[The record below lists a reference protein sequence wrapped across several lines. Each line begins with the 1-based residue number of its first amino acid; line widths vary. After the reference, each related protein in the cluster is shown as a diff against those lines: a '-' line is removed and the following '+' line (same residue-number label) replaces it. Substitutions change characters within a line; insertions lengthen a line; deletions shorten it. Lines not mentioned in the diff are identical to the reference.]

1 MVWSSAFRRIGVIAT
16 FSALRRDSEQGTMQ
30 QHLLT
35 ILILLPVVGAGTTVI
50 YSLTPGARDSHHR
63 WIALVFTTL
72 SFLVSLWLI
81 QGAGGAMA
89 AFRFSENYTWVNAI
103 GARYHVGVDGIS
115 LWLVLLTTLLMPIA
129 ILSSWTAITKR
140 QITYYALM
148 LLLESAMIGV
158 FVSLDLLLFY
168 LFFEA
173 SLVPMFFLIGVWGG
187 ERRVYAAVKFFIYTA
202 VGSLLMLVGILAL
215 YFIHQRATGIGT
227 FDYTVLT
234 ETLSGGLMIISPRT
248 EFWLFLAFA
257 LAFCIKV
264 PLWPLHTWLPD
275 AHTEAPT
282 AGSVILAGVLLKMGT
297 YGLLRFNF
305 GLFPA
310 ASRQFAPLMITLAV
324 IGIIYGALVAMV
336 QPDVKRLVAYSSVS
350 HMGFVVLGLF
360 SFTELG
366 MQGALYQMLNHGV
379 STGALFLFV
388 GFIYERRHTRQI
400 LDFGGLATPMPWF
413 STLFV
418 IASLSS
424 IGLPFL
430 NGFVGEFLI
439 MLGSWTSNAVQHAW
453 IVTMLAGT
461 GVIWAAVYMLWML
474 QRVVFGKV
482 TNPENAK
489 LRDLNAREIGL
500 LVPLVILMLFMGVYP
515 RVFLDRS
522 QASVEEVRVRLA
534 ESRGGGTVAGVPA
547 DDKTLTR

>member
-1 MVWSSAFRRIGVIAT
+1 
-16 FSALRRDSEQGTMQ
+16 MQ
-30 QHLLT
+30 NYLLT
-35 ILILLPVVGAGTTVI
+35 ILILLPVLGAATAVVYG
-50 YSLTPGARDSHHR
+50 LTPGAKESHHR
-63 WIALVFTTL
+63 WIALGFTTIAFIL
-72 SFLVSLWLI
+72 SLLLI
-81 QGAGGAMA
+81 KGTGGAA
-89 AFRFSENYTWVNAI
+89 AFGFEENYSWIGSI

-115 LWLVLLTTLLMPIA
+115 LWLVILTTLLMPIA
-129 ILSSWTAITKR
+129 VLSSWTAVTKR
-140 QITYYALM
+140 QLTYYALL

-202 VGSLLMLVGILAL
+202 VGSLLMLVGIIAL
-215 YFIHQRATGIGT
+215 YFIHQKATGVGT
-227 FDYTVLT
+227 FDYVLLT
-234 ETLSGGLMIISPRT
+234 QTLKANVTAISPRA

-257 LAFCIKV
+257 FAFCIKV

-305 GLFPA
+305 ALFPN
-310 ASRQFAPLMITLAV
+310 ASRQFAPIMITLAV

-360 SFTELG
+360 SFTEQG

-388 GFIYERRHTRQI
+388 GMIYERRHTRMI
-400 LDFGGLATPMPWF
+400 SDFGGLVRPMPWF
-413 STLFV
+413 STFFV

-430 NGFVGEFLI
+430 NGFVGELLI
-439 MLGSWTSNAVQHAW
+439 MLGAWTSAAVNHTW
-453 IVTMLAGT
+453 IVTMFAGT

-474 QRVVFGKV
+474 QRVVFG
-482 TNPENAK
+482 TRTSEANAG
-489 LRDLNAREIGL
+489 LFDMNAREIGL
-500 LVPLVILMLFMGVYP
+500 VLPLLALMLFMGVYP
-515 RVFLDRS
+515 APFLNRS
-522 QASVEEVRVRLA
+522 RASVVATQQIVSPAPVQTSTAAASQRVQSGNR
-534 ESRGGGTVAGVPA
+534 
-547 DDKTLTR
+547 

>member
-1 MVWSSAFRRIGVIAT
+1 MP
-16 FSALRRDSEQGTMQ
+16 
-30 QHLLT
+30 HLLT
-35 ILILLPVVGAGTTVI
+35 ILILLPFVGALTLVL
-50 YSLTPGARDSHHR
+50 YSFAPPRRDEHCR
-63 WIALVFTTL
+63 WIALVVTVATFV
-72 SFLVSLWLI
+72 VSLLLLRGV
-81 QGAGGAMA
+81 GASGAE
-89 AFRFSENYTWVNAI
+89 FRFEENVNWIGSI
-103 GARYHVGVDGIS
+103 GARYHVGADGVS

-129 ILSSWTAITKR
+129 VLSSWTSITKR
-140 QITYYALM
+140 PLAYYTF
-148 LLLESAMIGV
+148 LLILESAMIGV

-173 SLVPMFFLIGVWGG
+173 SLIPMFFLIGIWGG
-187 ERRVYAAVKFFIYTA
+187 ERRIYAAIKFFIYTA
-202 VGSLLMLVGILAL
+202 VGSLLMLVGIIVL
-215 YFIHQRATGIGT
+215 YFTYHT
-227 FDYTVLT
+227 FDYP
-234 ETLSGGLMIISPRT
+234 TLLQAIMASPLVPKS
-248 EFWLFLAFA
+248 EFWLFVAFA

-264 PLWPLHTWLPD
+264 PLVPFHTWLPD

-297 YGLLRFNF
+297 YGLLRFNLA
-305 GLFPA
+305 LFPG
-310 ASRQFAPLMITLAV
+310 ASRWWAPWIIILAV

-366 MQGALYQMLNHGV
+366 MQGALYQMLSHGV

-388 GFIYERRHTRQI
+388 GFIYERRHTRMI
-400 LDFGGLATPMPWF
+400 SEFGGLATPMPWF

-439 MLGSWTSNAVQHAW
+439 LIGTWTSSLVPYSW
-453 IVTMLAGT
+453 IITMLAAT

-474 QRVVFGKV
+474 QRVVFGDV

-489 LRDLNAREIGL
+489 LQDLNSRELGL
-500 LVPLVILMLFMGVYP
+500 LVPLMLLMLFMGVYP

-522 QASVEEVRVRLA
+522 QASVEAIRVRVNTTPAGGSFTAA
-534 ESRGGGTVAGVPA
+534 ELERSDR
-547 DDKTLTR
+547 

>member
-1 MVWSSAFRRIGVIAT
+1 MP
-16 FSALRRDSEQGTMQ
+16 
-30 QHLLT
+30 HLLT
-35 ILILLPVVGAGTTVI
+35 ILILLPTIGALAAI
-50 YSLTPGARDSHHR
+50 LYSLTPGSREDHYK
-63 WIALVFTTL
+63 WIALVTTI
-72 SFLVSLWLI
+72 STFGISLLLLTGL
-81 QGAGGAMA
+81 GADSS
-89 AFRFSENYTWVNAI
+89 AFRFEENAI
-103 GARYHVGVDGIS
+103 WIGSIGTRYHVAVDGIS

-129 ILSSWTAITKR
+129 ILSSWTAIKKR
-140 QITYYALM
+140 QLTYYVF
-148 LLLESAMIGV
+148 LLILASAMIGV

-173 SLVPMFFLIGVWGG
+173 SLIPMFFLIGIWGG
-187 ERRVYAAVKFFIYTA
+187 ERRIYAAIKFFIYTA
-202 VGSLLMLVGILAL
+202 VGSLLMLVAIIAL
-215 YFIHQRATGIGT
+215 YFSYQT
-227 FDYTVLT
+227 FDYT
-234 ETLSGGLMIISPRT
+234 TLVHAMAANPLPAKPHQYL
-248 EFWLFLAFA
+248 LFGAFA

-264 PLWPLHTWLPD
+264 PLFPLHTWLPD

-297 YGLLRFNF
+297 YGLLRFNL
-305 GLFPA
+305 GLFPEMA
-310 ASRQFAPLMITLAV
+310 HAFAPAIIILAI

-388 GFIYERRHTRQI
+388 GFIYERRHTRMI
-400 LDFGGLATPMPWF
+400 SEFGGLATPMPWF

-424 IGLPFL
+424 VGLPFL

-439 MLGSWTSNAVQHAW
+439 MIGMWTSQAVKWSFIA
-453 IVTMLAGT
+453 TMLAGT

-474 QRVVFGKV
+474 QRVVFGKI
-482 TNPENAK
+482 TNQENAK
-489 LRDLNAREIGL
+489 LKDLNAREVGL
-500 LVPLVILMLFMGVYP
+500 LIPLLFLMIFMGVYP

-522 QASVEEVRVRLA
+522 KASVEAVRERLGTKAAGGSFTVTA
-534 ESRGGGTVAGVPA
+534 EKQKQATTKAE
-547 DDKTLTR
+547 

>member
-1 MVWSSAFRRIGVIAT
+1 
-16 FSALRRDSEQGTMQ
+16 MQ
-30 QHLLT
+30 NHLLT
-35 ILILLPVVGAGTTVI
+35 ILILLPVVGAATAVV
-50 YSLTPGARDSHHR
+50 YSLTPGARESHHR
-63 WIALVFTTL
+63 WIALGFTTL
-72 SFLVSLWLI
+72 SFLISLLLI
-81 QGAGGAMA
+81 SGSGSALG
-89 AFRFSENYTWVNAI
+89 AFRFEENYPWIAAI
-103 GARYHVGVDGIS
+103 GARYHLGVDGIS

-129 ILSSWTAITKR
+129 VLSSWTAVTKR
-140 QITYYALM
+140 QTIYYALM

-202 VGSLLMLVGILAL
+202 VGSLLMLVGIIAI
-215 YFIHQRATGIGT
+215 YFIHQQATGIGT
-227 FDYTVLT
+227 FDYAVLMESLRT
-234 ETLSGGLMIISPRT
+234 RLMVIAPRT
-248 EFWLFLAFA
+248 ELLLFAAFA
-257 LAFCIKV
+257 FAFCIKV
-264 PLWPLHTWLPD
+264 PLWPFHTWLPD

-305 GLFPA
+305 GLFPN
-310 ASRQFAPLMITLAV
+310 ASRQMAPLVITLAV

-360 SFTELG
+360 SFTEQG

-388 GFIYERRHTRQI
+388 GMIYERRHTRMI
-400 LDFGGLATPMPWF
+400 SDFGGLARPMPWF
-413 STLFV
+413 SALFV

-439 MLGSWTSNAVQHAW
+439 MLGSWTTTAVSHPW

-474 QRVVFGKV
+474 QRVVFGTKTSEV
-482 TNPENAK
+482 NTR
-489 LRDLNAREIGL
+489 LSDLNAREIGL
-500 LVPLVILMLFMGVYP
+500 ILPLLGLMLFMGVYP
-515 RVFLDRS
+515 QTFLSRS
-522 QASVEEVRVRLA
+522 RASIEAMRQ
-534 ESRGGGTVAGVPA
+534 TVAGPSVAPA
-547 DDKTLTR
+547 SVALDSSGPGNSIDSRESSKGVSIQK

>member
-1 MVWSSAFRRIGVIAT
+1 
-16 FSALRRDSEQGTMQ
+16 MQ
-30 QHLLT
+30 QYLLT
-35 ILILLPVVGAGTTVI
+35 ILILLPTVGAV
-50 YSLTPGARDSHHR
+50 
-63 WIALVFTTL
+63 ALVAHG
-72 SFLVSLWLI
+72 LVSKRETDYRWVALAFSVATFLLSLLLL
-81 QGAGGAMA
+81 GDGGGTADG
-89 AFRFSENYTWVNAI
+89 FRFVQNVPWINTIN
-103 GARYHVGVDGIS
+103 ARYHIGVDGIS
-115 LWLVLLTTLLMPIA
+115 LWLVLLTTLLMPIS
-129 ILSSWTAITKR
+129 ILSSWTSVTKR
-140 QITYYALM
+140 TLSYYVFL

-158 FVSLDLLLFY
+158 FISLDLLLFY

-173 SLVPMFFLIGVWGG
+173 SLVPMFFLIGIWGG
-187 ERRVYAAVKFFIYTA
+187 ERRIYAAVKFFIYTA
-202 VGSLLMLVGILAL
+202 VGSLLMLVGIIAL
-215 YFIHQRATGIGT
+215 YFIHQQATGIGT
-227 FDYTVLT
+227 FDYAVLT
-234 ETLSGGLMIISPRT
+234 DTMRSGALALSPRA

-305 GLFPA
+305 GLFPN
-310 ASRQFAPLMITLAV
+310 ASRYFAPMMITLAV

-360 SFTELG
+360 SFTEQG

-388 GFIYERRHTRQI
+388 GMIYERRHTRMI
-400 LDFGGLATPMPWF
+400 SDFGGLAHSMPWF
-413 STLFV
+413 SALFV

-424 IGLPFL
+424 IGLPLL

-439 MLGSWTSNAVQHAW
+439 LIGTWTSGAVSHPWVA
-453 IVTMLAGT
+453 TMLAGT

-474 QRVVFGKV
+474 QRVVFGRIH
-482 TNPENAK
+482 NPENAK
-489 LRDLNAREIGL
+489 LKDLNAREVG
-500 LVPLVILMLFMGVYP
+500 LVIPLLILMVLMGVYP
-515 RVFLDRS
+515 RTFLDRS
-522 QASVEEVRVRLA
+522 HDAVVAVQQRTQPQ
-534 ESRGGGTVAGVPA
+534 RGGTFLETKARESSIVNR
-547 DDKTLTR
+547 DKKE

>member
-1 MVWSSAFRRIGVIAT
+1 
-16 FSALRRDSEQGTMQ
+16 MQ
-30 QHLLT
+30 NHLLT
-35 ILILLPVVGAGTTVI
+35 ILILLPVVGAATTIV
-50 YSLTPGARDSHHR
+50 YGLTPGARESHSR
-63 WIALVFTTL
+63 WIALGFTTL
-72 SFLVSLWLI
+72 AFIVSLFLLKN
-81 QGAGGAMA
+81 GAAG
-89 AFRFSENYTWVNAI
+89 FRFEENYSWIGAI
-103 GARYHVGVDGIS
+103 NARYHLGVDGIS

-129 ILSSWTAITKR
+129 ILSSWTSVTRR
-140 QITYYALM
+140 QLTYYALL
-148 LLLESAMIGV
+148 LLLESAMVGV

-173 SLVPMFFLIGVWGG
+173 SLVPMFFLIGIWGG
-187 ERRVYAAVKFFIYTA
+187 ERRIYAAVKFFIYTA
-202 VGSLLMLVGILAL
+202 VGSLLMLVGIIAL
-215 YFIHQRATGIGT
+215 YFINHRATGIGT
-227 FDYTVLT
+227 FDYLALV
-234 ETLSGGLMIISPRT
+234 ETLRTTTAAISPRA

-257 LAFCIKV
+257 FAFCIKV

-305 GLFPA
+305 ALFPNA
-310 ASRQFAPLMITLAV
+310 ARQFAPVMITLAV

-360 SFTELG
+360 SFTEQG

-388 GFIYERRHTRQI
+388 GMIYERRHTRMI
-400 LDFGGLATPMPWF
+400 SDFGGLARPMPWF
-413 STLFV
+413 SALFV

-439 MLGSWTSNAVQHAW
+439 MLGAWTSVAVQHAW

-474 QRVVFGKV
+474 QRVVFGTRTSDV
-482 TNPENAK
+482 NAK
-489 LRDLNAREIGL
+489 LSDLNLREAGL
-500 LVPLVILMLFMGVYP
+500 LIPLLALMFFMGVYP
-515 RVFLDRS
+515 APFLNRS
-522 QASVEEVRVRLA
+522 RDAIEAARQQVAAPKPATNDAVASKA
-534 ESRGGGTVAGVPA
+534 NQ
-547 DDKTLTR
+547 K

>member
-1 MVWSSAFRRIGVIAT
+1 MKKRRRAA
-16 FSALRRDSEQGTMQ
+16 ALQSVFMQ
-30 QHLLT
+30 NYLLT
-35 ILILLPVVGAGTTVI
+35 ILILLPVVGAATAVV
-50 YSLTPGARDSHHR
+50 YSLTPGAKESHYR
-63 WIALVFTTL
+63 WIALGFTTTAFLL
-72 SFLVSLWLI
+72 SLLLI
-81 QGAGGAMA
+81 KGTGGNSP
-89 AFRFSENYTWVNAI
+89 AFGFEENYSWIGSI

-115 LWLVLLTTLLMPIA
+115 LWLVILTTLLMPISV
-129 ILSSWTAITKR
+129 LSSWTAVTKR
-140 QITYYALM
+140 QLTYYALL

-187 ERRVYAAVKFFIYTA
+187 ERRIYAAVKFFIYTA
-202 VGSLLMLVGILAL
+202 VGSLLMLVGIIAL
-215 YFIHQRATGIGT
+215 YFIHQQATGIGT
-227 FDYTVLT
+227 FDYVLLT
-234 ETLSGGLMIISPRT
+234 QTLKANVTAISPRA

-257 LAFCIKV
+257 FAFCIKV
-264 PLWPLHTWLPD
+264 PLWPLHAWLPD

-305 GLFPA
+305 GLFPN
-310 ASRQFAPLMITLAV
+310 ASRQFAPIMITLAV

-360 SFTELG
+360 SFTEQG

-388 GFIYERRHTRQI
+388 GMIYERRHTRMI
-400 LDFGGLATPMPWF
+400 SDFGGLVRPMPWF
-413 STLFV
+413 STFFV

-430 NGFVGEFLI
+430 NGFVGELLI
-439 MLGSWTSNAVQHAW
+439 MLGAWTSAAVNHMW
-453 IVTMLAGT
+453 IVTMFAGT

-474 QRVVFGKV
+474 QRVVFGTKTSEV
-482 TNPENAK
+482 NAG
-489 LRDLNAREIGL
+489 LLDMNAREIGL
-500 LVPLVILMLFMGVYP
+500 VLPLLALMLFMGVYP
-515 RVFLDRS
+515 APFLNRS
-522 QASVEEVRVRLA
+522 RASVAATQQVV
-534 ESRGGGTVAGVPA
+534 SPA
-547 DDKTLTR
+547 PVQTSTAAASQLPQSANR

>member
-1 MVWSSAFRRIGVIAT
+1 MP
-16 FSALRRDSEQGTMQ
+16 
-30 QHLLT
+30 HLLT
-35 ILILLPVVGAGTTVI
+35 AIILLPVIGGLAIVAYSLLPGRRESNYKWIALAFSVADFLLSLPLIKGIGAGTREFQFV
-50 YSLTPGARDSHHR
+50 DNVM
-63 WIALVFTTL
+63 WIG
-72 SFLVSLWLI
+72 S
-81 QGAGGAMA
+81 
-89 AFRFSENYTWVNAI
+89 I

-129 ILSSWTAITKR
+129 ILSSWTAIKKR
-140 QITYYALM
+140 QLSYYLFLQ
-148 LLLESAMIGV
+148 LLAGAMVGV

-173 SLVPMFFLIGVWGG
+173 SLVPMFFLIGIWGG
-187 ERRVYAAVKFFIYTA
+187 ERRVYAAIKFFIYTS
-202 VGSLLMLVGILAL
+202 VGSLLMLVGIIAL
-215 YFIHQRATGIGT
+215 FYIYGT
-227 FDYTVLT
+227 FDYVAIITAMST
-234 ETLSGGLMIISPRT
+234 GSATLAPRA

-257 LAFCIKV
+257 FAFSIKV
-264 PLWPLHTWLPD
+264 PIFPLHTWLPD

-297 YGLLRFNF
+297 YGLLRFNL
-305 GLFPA
+305 GLFPDM
-310 ASRQFAPLMITLAV
+310 SRKFAPVMITLAI

-350 HMGFVVLGLF
+350 HMGFVILGLF

-366 MQGALYQMLNHGV
+366 MQGALYQMLTHGV

-400 LDFGGLATPMPWF
+400 ADFGGLATPMPWF
-413 STLFV
+413 ATLFV

-439 MLGSWTSNAVQHAW
+439 MIGSWTSVAIQHAW
-453 IVTMLAGT
+453 IATMLAGT

-474 QRVVFGKV
+474 QRVVFGPV
-482 TNPENAK
+482 TKPENSSLK
-489 LRDLNAREIGL
+489 DLNAREIGL
-500 LVPLVILMLFMGVYP
+500 LLPLLILMLFMGIFP

-522 QASVEEVRVRLA
+522 AASVDQVRTRVAAPPTGGSFASVKPAEGHGKLA
-534 ESRGGGTVAGVPA
+534 P
-547 DDKTLTR
+547 

>member
-1 MVWSSAFRRIGVIAT
+1 
-16 FSALRRDSEQGTMQ
+16 MQ
-30 QHLLT
+30 NYLLT
-35 ILILLPVVGAGTTVI
+35 ILILLPVIGAATGVA
-50 YSLTPGARDSHHR
+50 YSFTPGAKESHHR
-63 WIALVFTTL
+63 WIALGFTTL
-72 SFLVSLWLI
+72 AFLLSLLLLK
-81 QGAGGAMA
+81 GSGGGIN
-89 AFRFSENYTWVNAI
+89 AFRIEENYPWIAAV

-115 LWLVLLTTLLMPIA
+115 LWLVILTTLLMPISV
-129 ILSSWTAITKR
+129 LSSWTAITKR
-140 QITYYALM
+140 QPTYYALM

-187 ERRVYAAVKFFIYTA
+187 ERRIYAAVKFFIYTA
-202 VGSLLMLVGILAL
+202 VGSLLMLVGIIAL
-215 YFIHQRATGIGT
+215 YFIHQNATGVGT
-227 FDYTVLT
+227 FDYAVLT
-234 ETLSGGLMIISPRT
+234 ETLRSGAMALSPRA

-257 LAFCIKV
+257 FAFCIKV

-305 GLFPA
+305 GLFPN
-310 ASRQFAPLMITLAV
+310 ASRYFAPLMITLAV

-360 SFTELG
+360 SFTEQG

-388 GFIYERRHTRQI
+388 GMIYERRHTRMI
-400 LDFGGLATPMPWF
+400 SDFGGLVRPMPWF
-413 STLFV
+413 STFFV

-439 MLGSWTSNAVQHAW
+439 MLGSWTSFAVQHAW

-474 QRVVFGKV
+474 QRVVFG
-482 TNPENAK
+482 TTTSEANAK
-489 LRDLNAREIGL
+489 LLDLNAREIGL
-500 LVPLVILMLFMGVYP
+500 VLPLLLLMLFMGVYP
-515 RVFLDRS
+515 SIFLNRS
-522 QASVEEVRVRLA
+522 RASVEAARQVIANPAAGR
-534 ESRGGGTVAGVPA
+534 TINVANA
-547 DDKTLTR
+547 SKSEAQR

>member
-1 MVWSSAFRRIGVIAT
+1 MR
-16 FSALRRDSEQGTMQ
+16 

-35 ILILLPVVGAGTTVI
+35 ILILLPVFGALGAVA
-50 YSLTPGARDSHHR
+50 YSFVPSSQEAHYK
-63 WIALVFTTL
+63 WIALVVTTITFAL
-72 SFLVSLWLI
+72 SLLLVSGV
-81 QGAGGAMA
+81 GAAE
-89 AFRFSENYTWVNAI
+89 FRFEENVNWIGAI
-103 GARYHVGVDGIS
+103 GARYHLGVDGIS

-129 ILSSWTAITKR
+129 ILSSWTAIAKR
-140 QITYYALM
+140 QLSYYLFL
-148 LLLESAMIGV
+148 LLLEGAMIGV

-173 SLVPMFFLIGVWGG
+173 SLVPMFFLIGIWGG
-187 ERRVYAAVKFFIYTA
+187 ERRIYAAVKFFIYTS
-202 VGSLLMLVGILAL
+202 VGSLLMLVGIIAL
-215 YFIHQRATGIGT
+215 YFIYGT
-227 FDYTVLT
+227 FDYTAILAAMSAQPSL
-234 ETLSGGLMIISPRT
+234 LSPNA

-257 LAFCIKV
+257 FAFGIKI
-264 PLWPLHTWLPD
+264 PIFPLHTWLPD

-297 YGLLRFNF
+297 YGLLRFNI
-305 GLFPA
+305 GLFPNM
-310 ASRQFAPLMITLAV
+310 SRQFAGIMITLAV

-360 SFTELG
+360 SFTEFG

-388 GFIYERRHTRQI
+388 GFIYERRHTRLI
-400 LDFGGLATPMPWF
+400 SDFGGLATPMPWF

-418 IASLSS
+418 FASLSS

-439 MLGSWTSNAVQHAW
+439 MLGMWMSKIQNSWIA
-453 IVTMLAGT
+453 TMLAAT

-482 TNPENAK
+482 TNPANAK
-489 LRDLNAREIGL
+489 LKDLNAREIGL
-500 LVPLVILMLFMGVYP
+500 LLPLLILMLVMGVFP
-515 RVFLDRS
+515 QLFLNRS
-522 QASVEEVRVRLA
+522 KASVEAVRTRVVAPPTGGSYAGYKPANAHGATGDGSPNALERNG
-534 ESRGGGTVAGVPA
+534 SRRG
-547 DDKTLTR
+547 R

>member
-1 MVWSSAFRRIGVIAT
+1 
-16 FSALRRDSEQGTMQ
+16 MQ
-30 QHLLT
+30 NHLLT
-35 ILILLPVVGAGTTVI
+35 ILILLPVVGAATTVV
-50 YSLTPGARDSHHR
+50 YGFTPGARESHHR
-63 WIALVFTTL
+63 WIALGFTTL
-72 SFLVSLWLI
+72 AFLISLWLI
-81 QGAGGAMA
+81 SGSGAALGS
-89 AFRFSENYTWVNAI
+89 FRFEENYPWIGAI
-103 GARYHVGVDGIS
+103 GTRYHLGVDGIS
-115 LWLVLLTTLLMPIA
+115 LWLVILTTLLMPIA
-129 ILSSWTAITKR
+129 VLSSWTSVSKR
-140 QITYYALM
+140 QATYYALM

-173 SLVPMFFLIGVWGG
+173 SLVPMFFLIGIWGG
-187 ERRVYAAVKFFIYTA
+187 ERRIYAAVKFFIYTA
-202 VGSLLMLVGILAL
+202 VGSLLMLVGIIAL
-215 YFIHQRATGIGT
+215 YFIHQQATGIGT
-227 FDYTVLT
+227 FDYTILT
-234 ETLSGGLMIISPRT
+234 NTLRQGLPLISPRA

-257 LAFCIKV
+257 FAFCIKV
-264 PLWPLHTWLPD
+264 PLWPFHTWLPD

-305 GLFPA
+305 GLFPNA
-310 ASRQFAPLMITLAV
+310 ARQMAPIVITLAV

-360 SFTELG
+360 SFTEQG

-388 GFIYERRHTRQI
+388 GMIYERRHTRMI
-400 LDFGGLATPMPWF
+400 ADFGGLARPMPWF

-439 MLGSWTSNAVQHAW
+439 MLGAWTSTAVNHSW

-474 QRVVFGKV
+474 QRVVFG
-482 TNPENAK
+482 TTTSPENAR
-489 LRDLNAREIGL
+489 LRDLNAREVGL
-500 LVPLVILMLFMGVYP
+500 MLPLLALMLFMGVYP
-515 RVFLDRS
+515 QTFLSRS
-522 QASVEEVRVRLA
+522 RASIEATRQTVVNPSVG
-534 ESRGGGTVAGVPA
+534 SGSTVARAPQSSA
-547 DDKTLTR
+547 EASR

>member
-1 MVWSSAFRRIGVIAT
+1 M
-16 FSALRRDSEQGTMQ
+16 

-35 ILILLPVVGAGTTVI
+35 ILILLPVVGAVLTVG
-50 YSLTPGARDSHHR
+50 YSLMPGRRVENYR
-63 WIALVFTTL
+63 WIAFITTVVTFAISL
-72 SFLVSLWLI
+72 LLIGGTGEGTSAFSFVDDKLWI
-81 QGAGGAMA
+81 G
-89 AFRFSENYTWVNAI
+89 SI

-115 LWLVLLTTLLMPIA
+115 LWLVLLTTLLMPISV
-129 ILSSWTAITKR
+129 LSSWNAIQKR
-140 QITYYALM
+140 QLSYYVF
-148 LLLESAMIGV
+148 LLLLAGAMVGV

-168 LFFEA
+168 LYFEA
-173 SLVPMFFLIGVWGG
+173 SLIPMFFLIGIWGG
-187 ERRVYAAVKFFIYTA
+187 ERRIYAAVKFFIYTA
-202 VGSLLMLVGILAL
+202 VGSLLMLVGIIAI
-215 YFIHQRATGIGT
+215 YFIFGT
-227 FDYTVLT
+227 FDYPTI
-234 ETLSGGLMIISPRT
+234 LSALAAGAVFPGRA

-257 LAFCIKV
+257 FAFCIKV
-264 PLWPLHTWLPD
+264 PLFPFHTWLPD

-297 YGLLRFNF
+297 YGLLRFNLA
-305 GLFPA
+305 LFPGT
-310 ASRQFAPLMITLAV
+310 SRQFAPVMITLAI

-360 SFTELG
+360 SFTEIG

-400 LDFGGLATPMPWF
+400 TDFGGLAHSMPWF
-413 STLFV
+413 SALFV

-439 MLGSWTSNAVQHAW
+439 MLGSWTSNAITRPW
-453 IVTMLAGT
+453 IATMLAGT

-474 QRVVFGKV
+474 QRVVFGKLE
-482 TNPENAK
+482 NPENAR
-489 LRDLNAREIGL
+489 LRDLSAREVGL
-500 LVPLVILMLFMGVYP
+500 LVPLLVLMLFMGVAP
-515 RVFLDRS
+515 RPFLSRS
-522 QASVEEVRVRLA
+522 REAVEAVRARVGTPATGGSFEVA
-534 ESRGGGTVAGVPA
+534 EKTQIEGTR
-547 DDKTLTR
+547 KN

>member
-1 MVWSSAFRRIGVIAT
+1 
-16 FSALRRDSEQGTMQ
+16 MQ
-30 QHLLT
+30 NYLLT
-35 ILILLPVVGAGTTVI
+35 LIILVPVVGALATVG
-50 YSLTPGARDSHHR
+50 YSLLPGKRESNYK
-63 WIALVFTTL
+63 WIALVVSVFDFLL
-72 SFLVSLWLI
+72 SLLLLRGV
-81 QGAGGAMA
+81 GAGTKD
-89 AFRFSENYTWVNAI
+89 FSFVEDLLWIGSI
-103 GARYHVGVDGIS
+103 GAHYHLGVDGIS

-129 ILSSWTAITKR
+129 ILSSWTSIQKR
-140 QITYYALM
+140 QLSYYVF
-148 LLLESAMIGV
+148 LLLLAGAMIGV

-173 SLVPMFFLIGVWGG
+173 SLVPMFFLIGIWGG
-187 ERRVYAAVKFFIYTA
+187 ERRIYAAVKFFIYTA
-202 VGSLLMLVGILAL
+202 VGSLLMLVGIIAL
-215 YFIHQRATGIGT
+215 FYLYGT
-227 FDYTVLT
+227 FDYVLILEAMRAGGTVL
-234 ETLSGGLMIISPRT
+234 PARA

-257 LAFCIKV
+257 FAFCIKI
-264 PLWPLHTWLPD
+264 PLFPLHTWLPD

-297 YGLLRFNF
+297 YGLLRFNL
-305 GLFPA
+305 GLFPEM
-310 ASRQFAPLMITLAV
+310 SRKFAPLLITLAI

-366 MQGALYQMLNHGV
+366 MQGALYQMLTHGV

-388 GFIYERRHTRQI
+388 GFIYERRHTRMI
-400 LDFGGLATPMPWF
+400 SEFGGLATPMPWF

-418 IASLSS
+418 IACLSS

-439 MLGSWTSNAVQHAW
+439 LIGSWTSTAIQRAW
-453 IVTMLAGT
+453 IATMLAST

-482 TNPENAK
+482 TKPENAT
-489 LRDLNAREIGL
+489 LSDLNAREIGL
-500 LVPLVILMLFMGVYP
+500 MIPLLVLMLLMGVYP
-515 RVFLDRS
+515 RLFLDRS
-522 QASVEEVRVRLA
+522 QASVEQVRARVA
-534 ESRGGGTVAGVPA
+534 APTGGSFANAAPVHGEGSELLKVT
-547 DDKTLTR
+547 D

>member
-1 MVWSSAFRRIGVIAT
+1 MT
-16 FSALRRDSEQGTMQ
+16 

-35 ILILLPVVGAGTTVI
+35 AIILVPVIGALATVAYSLLPSKREAN
-50 YSLTPGARDSHHR
+50 YK
-63 WIALVFTTL
+63 WIALGFSVVDFAL
-72 SFLVSLWLI
+72 SLLLI
-81 QGAGGAMA
+81 PGAGAGKD
-89 AFRFSENYTWVNAI
+89 FRFVEDVLWIGSI
-103 GARYHVGVDGIS
+103 GAHYHIGVDGIS
-115 LWLVLLTTLLMPIA
+115 LWLVILTTLLMPIA
-129 ILSSWTAITKR
+129 ILSSWTAIHKR
-140 QITYYALM
+140 QLAYYMFLG
-148 LLLESAMIGV
+148 LLAGAMIGV

-173 SLVPMFFLIGVWGG
+173 SLVPMFFLIGIWGG
-187 ERRVYAAVKFFIYTA
+187 ERRIYAAVKFFIYTA
-202 VGSLLMLVGILAL
+202 VGSLLMLVGIIVL
-215 YFIHQRATGIGT
+215 YYLYAKQLGSGT
-227 FDYTVLT
+227 FDYVSI
-234 ETLSGGLMIISPRT
+234 LSALKDGRLVIPGRPTGAL
-248 EFWLFLAFA
+248 LFAAFA
-257 LAFCIKV
+257 IAFCIKV
-264 PLWPLHTWLPD
+264 PLWPFHTWLPD

-297 YGLLRFNF
+297 YGLLRFNLAF
-305 GLFPA
+305 FPDVAREA
-310 ASRQFAPLMITLAV
+310 AWLMITLAI

-360 SFTELG
+360 SFTETG

-388 GFIYERRHTRQI
+388 GFIYERRHTRLI
-400 LDFGGLATPMPWF
+400 SEFGGLATPMPWF

-424 IGLPFL
+424 VGLPFL

-439 MLGSWTSNAVQHAW
+439 LLGSWTTNAIQHAW
-453 IVTMLAGT
+453 IATMLAAT

-474 QRVVFGKV
+474 QRVVFGKL

-489 LRDLNAREIGL
+489 LSDLNAREIGL
-500 LVPLVILMLFMGVYP
+500 LIPLLLLMLFMGVYP

-522 QASVEEVRVRLA
+522 QASVEEVRIRVA
-534 ESRGGGTVAGVPA
+534 APAGGSFEPTPQETGQLR
-547 DDKTLTR
+547 K